1 MNDKFIQLLRC
12 PNTGEELKLYVVND
26 TFNEEKETTDK
37 GLQMVKRECLK
48 NDLSKALFNSSFS
61 FIYPIIDEIPM
72 LDPSKAYS
80 ITVSYTHLTLPT
92 KA

>member
-48 NDLSKALFNSSFS
+48 NDLSKVLFNSSFS

-80 ITVSYTHLTLPT
+80 IKVN
-92 KA
+92 

>member
-37 GLQMVKRECLK
+37 GLQMIKEECLK
-48 NDLSKALFNSSFS
+48 NDLSEVLFNTSIS

-80 ITVSYTHLTLPT
+80 I
-92 KA
+92 KATN

>member
-1 MNDKFIQLLRC
+1 MNHEFIELLRC

-26 TFNEEKETTDK
+26 AFNEEKETTDK
-37 GLQMVKRECLK
+37 VLEMIKRECLI
-48 NDLSKALFNSSFS
+48 NYLSKALVNSSFS

-80 ITVSYTHLTLPT
+80 IKVN
-92 KA
+92 

>member
-1 MNDKFIQLLRC
+1 MNNEFIQLLRC

-26 TFNEEKETTDK
+26 AFNEEKETTDK
-37 GLQMVKRECLK
+37 GLEMIKRECLK
-48 NDLSKALFNSSFS
+48 NDLSKVLFNSSFS

-80 ITVSYTHLTLPT
+80 IKVN
-92 KA
+92 

>member
-1 MNDKFIQLLRC
+1 MKDEFIQLLRC
-12 PNTGEELKLYVVND
+12 PNTGEELKLYVLKD
-26 TFNEEKETTDK
+26 AFNTEKETTAK
-37 GLQMVKRECLK
+37 GLQMIKRECLK

-80 ITVSYTHLTLPT
+80 IKVN
-92 KA
+92 

>member
-1 MNDKFIQLLRC
+1 MKDEFIQLLRC
-12 PNTGEELKLYVVND
+12 PNTGEELKLYVLKD
-26 TFNEEKETTDK
+26 AFNKEKETTDK
-37 GLQMVKRECLK
+37 GLQMIKRECLK

-80 ITVSYTHLTLPT
+80 I
-92 KA
+92 KATN

>member
-1 MNDKFIQLLRC
+1 MNDEFIQLLRC
-12 PNTGEELKLYVVND
+12 PNTGEELKLYVLKD
-26 TFNEEKETTDK
+26 AFNKEKETTDK
-37 GLQMVKRECLK
+37 GLQMIKRECLK

-80 ITVSYTHLTLPT
+80 IKVN
-92 KA
+92 

>member
-1 MNDKFIQLLRC
+1 MKDEFIQLLRC

-26 TFNEEKETTDK
+26 TFNEEKETIDK

-80 ITVSYTHLTLPT
+80 IKVN
-92 KA
+92 

>member
-1 MNDKFIQLLRC
+1 MKDEFIQLLRC

-26 TFNEEKETTDK
+26 AFNEEKETTDK
-37 GLQMVKRECLK
+37 GLEMIKRECLK
-48 NDLSKALFNSSFS
+48 NDLSKVLFNSSFS

-80 ITVSYTHLTLPT
+80 IKVN
-92 KA
+92 

>member
-1 MNDKFIQLLRC
+1 MKDEFIQLLRC
-12 PNTGEELKLYVVND
+12 PNTGEELKLYVLKDAVNK
-26 TFNEEKETTDK
+26 EKETTDK
-37 GLQMVKRECLK
+37 GLQMIKRECLK

-80 ITVSYTHLTLPT
+80 IKVN
-92 KA
+92 

>member
-1 MNDKFIQLLRC
+1 MKDEFIQLLRC
-12 PNTGEELKLYVVND
+12 PNTGEELKLYVFKD
-26 TFNEEKETTDK
+26 AFNKEKETTDK
-37 GLQMVKRECLK
+37 GLQMIKRECLK

-80 ITVSYTHLTLPT
+80 IKVN
-92 KA
+92 

>member
-1 MNDKFIQLLRC
+1 MNDEFIQLLRC

-26 TFNEEKETTDK
+26 AFNEEKETTDK
-37 GLQMVKRECLK
+37 GLEMIKRECLK
-48 NDLSKALFNSSFS
+48 NDLSKVLFNSSFS

-80 ITVSYTHLTLPT
+80 IKVN
-92 KA
+92 

>member
-26 TFNEEKETTDK
+26 TFNEEKETINK

-80 ITVSYTHLTLPT
+80 IKVN
-92 KA
+92 

>member
-1 MNDKFIQLLRC
+1 MNNEFIQLLRC

-48 NDLSKALFNSSFS
+48 NDLFKALFNNSFS

-80 ITVSYTHLTLPT
+80 IKVN
-92 KA
+92 